1 MKNNARSSNS
11 LKGLVWGVIIF
22 FLLFYVGFGAVNFS
36 IQQRSFQQ
44 SSYYV
49 VNRLEQLQLNLEVL
63 QKVYIKEHGLTHPV
77 TQTIVSLVEEI
88 DRIQTYDELDS
99 FIPRVEVLRKER
111 TYSKEAKQHIQKV
124 LAFNLYV
131 NTKLMNGWKDLQVRR
146 LSYIGASRIFPGIQL
161 FFPIDSVNIP
171 RRST

>member
-1 MKNNARSSNS
+1 MKNNAGSSNS

-36 IQQRSFQQ
+36 IQQRSFEQ

-63 QKVYIKEHGLTHPV
+63 QDVYEKEYGFNHSV
-77 TQTIVSLVEEI
+77 TQTIVSLIEEAESL
-88 DRIQTYDELDS
+88 QTYDELET
-99 FIPRVEVLRKER
+99 FIQDVEELRKER
-111 TYSKEAKQHIQKV
+111 TYSKDAKKHVQKV

-146 LSYIGASRIFPGIQL
+146 LSYIGASRIFPGMQL